1 MTTPW
6 GFYGRSEELGALL
19 EHMRGSRWFLG
30 TIRGRRRIGKTA
42 LIQQALE
49 TLGADKPEC
58 GPFLLV
64 EVPDSNPGD
73 FLTVFRSAMRVAGLQ
88 TLVEVPDADAGLPGV
103 AASVGSLCEAGV
115 TVVLDEFQVCRRGP
129 LAGFPSLLKTQVDRL
144 QGRDPVGGLILL
156 GSVQSEMEA
165 VLHDRHA
172 PLFGRST
179 FDISLGHWDPS
190 AVVGVA
196 ARHGAGEPARTLT
209 LWTLFGGVP
218 KYWRDYA
225 DAGGVG
231 GISSWSEWALEVCR
245 RLFLR
250 VDSPLRE
257 EGETLLGR
265 ELRRNNLA
273 VLRAVARLAPCT
285 HAELQA
291 ELPRLSL
298 GPYLTT
304 LVHDL
309 RLVERLQP
317 VFATGKQRRARY
329 VISDPFLLAWLRV
342 IRPARQAAR
351 ILPLPRVAAD
361 LLVRLE
367 TLEGHAFERIV
378 TEATEELS
386 RTGRGFAVNDRVR
399 GYWNRPRSADASVEL
414 DMVAWNREDRVVR
427 FGSCKRRSDKHDA
440 QALGRFRAHVER
452 FVASTGRRF
461 AGWRREHVLYSPQF
475 GEEQRTRLEA
485 EEWICRDIS
494 DLRRSLLRADRGERG
509 PSRTSPKILGEDRWD
524 LPTPL

>member
-1 MTTPW
+1 MMKPW

-19 EHMRGSRWFLG
+19 EHMRRRRWFLG

-49 TLGADKPEC
+49 TLGADTPEC
-58 GPFLLV
+58 GPSLLV
-64 EVPDSNPGD
+64 EVPDSNPAD
-73 FLTVFRSAMRVAGLQ
+73 FITVFRSAVGVAGLERV
-88 TLVEVPDADAGLPGV
+88 VEVPDTTPGLPGV
-103 AASVGSLCEAGV
+103 AASVGSLCEAGI

-165 VLHDRHA
+165 LLHDRHA
-172 PLFGRST
+172 PLFGRNT
-179 FDISLGHWDPS
+179 FDISLGPWDPS
-190 AVVGVA
+190 TVMGVA

-225 DAGGVG
+225 GIGALG
-231 GISSWSEWALEVCR
+231 GIPSWSEWALEVCR

-257 EGETLLGR
+257 EGESLLGR

-285 HAELQA
+285 HADLQA
-291 ELPRLSL
+291 ELPQLSL

-304 LVHDL
+304 LVQDL

-317 VFATGKQRRARY
+317 VFATDKHRRARY
-329 VISDPFLLAWLRV
+329 VIADPFLLAWLRV
-342 IRPARQAAR
+342 IQRARQAAR
-351 ILPLPRVAAD
+351 ILPPARVAAD
-361 LLVRLE
+361 LLMRLE
-367 TLEGHAFERIV
+367 TLEGHALERIV
-378 TEATEELS
+378 REATEELS
-386 RTGRGFAVNDRVR
+386 RTGRGFAVTDRVR
-399 GYWNRPRSADASVEL
+399 GYWNRPRSSDASVEL
-414 DMVAWNREDRVVR
+414 DLVAWNRDDRVVR
-427 FGSCKRRSDKHDA
+427 FGSCKRRGDKHSA
-440 QALGRFRAHVER
+440 QALSRFRAHAET
-452 FVASTGRRF
+452 FVASAGRRF
-461 AGWRREHVLYSPQF
+461 AGWRREYVLYSPHF
-475 GEEQRTRLEA
+475 TEEQRTRLAA
-485 EEWICRDIS
+485 EDCICRDLS
-494 DLRRSLLRADRGERG
+494 DLRRSLAGADRGERG
-509 PSRTSPKILGEDRWD
+509 RSRTSARILGED
-524 LPTPL
+524 

>member
-1 MTTPW
+1 MGNRW
-6 GFYGRSEELGALL
+6 DFYGRSEELGALL
-19 EHMRGSRWFLG
+19 EHMRRRRWFFG

-42 LIQQALE
+42 LILQALE
-49 TLGADKPEC
+49 TLDTDRPEC
-58 GPFLLV
+58 GPCLLV
-64 EVPDSNPGD
+64 EVPDSTAAD
-73 FLTVFRSAMRVAGLQ
+73 FATVFRSAVRAADLQ
-88 TLVEVPDADAGLPGV
+88 RHLEVPDAATGLPGV
-103 AASVGSLCEAGV
+103 AASVGSLCKAGV

-129 LAGFPSLLKTQVDRL
+129 LAGFPSLLKTQVDRI
-144 QGRDPVGGLILL
+144 QGRYPVGGLILL

-165 VLHDRHA
+165 LLHDQHA

-179 FDISLGHWDPS
+179 FDMSLRPWDPS
-190 AVVGVA
+190 AVFSVA
-196 ARHGAGEPARTLT
+196 ASHGASEPARTLT

-225 DAGGVG
+225 DVG
-231 GISSWSEWALEVCR
+231 ELSGIPIWSEWALEVCR

-257 EGETLLGR
+257 EGESLLGR

-285 HAELQA
+285 HADLQA

-304 LVHDL
+304 LVQDL
-309 RLVERLQP
+309 RLVDRLQP
-317 VFATGKQRRARY
+317 VFATEEQRRARY

-351 ILPLPRVAAD
+351 ILPTRQVEGYLR
-361 LLVRLE
+361 VRLE
-367 TLEGHAFERIV
+367 TLEGLAFERIV

-386 RTGRGFAVNDRVR
+386 RKGLGFVVTDRVR

-414 DMVAWNREDRVVR
+414 DLVAWNRDDRVVR

-440 QALGRFRAHVER
+440 QALSRFRAHVET
-452 FVASTGRRF
+452 FVSSTGRRF
-461 AGWRREHVLYSPQF
+461 AEWRREHVLFSPQF
-475 GEEQRTRLEA
+475 TQEQRTRLEA
-485 EEWICRDIS
+485 EEWICRDLS
-494 DLRRSLLRADRGERG
+494 DLRRSLRRADRGERG
-509 PSRTSPKILGEDRWD
+509 LSRTSAKILGED
-524 LPTPL
+524 